1 MIDVFKFI
9 ESGILEMY
17 VLDLAS
23 DAERSRVEQM
33 AEQYP
38 VVRQEINAIERSL
51 EQLASQNARTPSP
64 TIKPFLM
71 ATIDYTERLK
81 NGETPSFP
89 PELTERAHISDYNDW
104 LQRADMVLPADFEE
118 FHARIIGYTPE
129 MITAIAWIKT
139 MAPDETHD
147 DEFEKFLILEGSCDI
162 IIGDKTH
169 SLVAGDYLAIPLH
182 TEHRVVITSAIP
194 CKVILQR
201 VAA

>member
-23 DAERSRVEQM
+23 DAERRRVEQM
-33 AEQYP
+33 ADQYP
-38 VVRQEINAIERSL
+38 VVRQEIKAIELSL

-89 PELTERAHISDYNDW
+89 PELTEQAHISDYKDW
-104 LQRADMVLPADFEE
+104 LERADMTLPADFEE

-169 SLVAGDYLAIPLH
+169 SLVAGDYLSIPLH
-182 TEHRVVITSAIP
+182 TEHRVVITSSIP